1 MLYLKPLYNNLKTLD
16 RFNELFSFLKTSE
29 IAFVINFGFNFH
41 KASNIFI
48 EFAWFNKYN
57 GNNYWYISSIK
68 RIEFG
73 FFNYI

>member
-29 IAFVINFGFNFH
+29 IAFVINCGFNFH

-48 EFAWFNKYN
+48 EFAWLNKYN
-57 GNNYWYISSIK
+57 GNTYNKYRSGKFRVDQKYIK
-68 RIEFG
+68 
-73 FFNYI
+73 